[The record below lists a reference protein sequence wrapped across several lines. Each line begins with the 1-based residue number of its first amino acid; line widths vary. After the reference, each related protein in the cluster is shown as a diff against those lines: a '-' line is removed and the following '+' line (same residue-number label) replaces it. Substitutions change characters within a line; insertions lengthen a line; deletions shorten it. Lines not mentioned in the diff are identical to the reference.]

1 MLNPSACLHPSA
13 LHCQCKGPA
22 RNAAA
27 AAPTAPC
34 RPRSARC
41 GSGEA
46 AGPAGPGR
54 AGESE
59 GSGSTARAGSDRAWN
74 SEESGGTTRA
84 GSDRAWNSEG
94 SGGTARA
101 GLGPS
106 RSLAGTLRA
115 EGFQPLKGR
124 ALSPHHEG
132 RPSRRVPPQPLAAL
146 KGVIGAPRVSTVTLR
161 VKRPLGNK
169 IYCRNRKST

>member
-13 LHCQCKGPA
+13 LPCQCKGPA
-22 RNAAA
+22 RNAAT

-34 RPRSARC
+34 QPRSARC

-46 AGPAGPGR
+46 AGPGR

-59 GSGSTARAGSDRAWN
+59 SSGSTARAGSDRAWN
-74 SEESGGTTRA
+74 SEESGGT
-84 GSDRAWNSEG
+84 
-94 SGGTARA
+94 ARA
-101 GLGPS
+101 GLGPA
-106 RSLAGTLRA
+106 RSLAGTLQA

-146 KGVIGAPRVSTVTLR
+146 KGVIGAPRVNTVTLR